1 MMLRLAS
8 LITVTS
14 LFAACSSRP
23 TQGPETP
30 PVTGDASAASTALG
44 TRWVLVELRGT
55 SISAGETAREP
66 YITLVADG
74 QRRFTGSTGCN
85 GMFGSYTLSADAVK
99 FGDIGATKMA
109 CDRGMGI
116 ESSFLTAL
124 GQVARW
130 RIDRQHLELNN
141 ADGTVVARFEARAPN

>member
-1 MMLRLAS
+1 MRFAS
-8 LITVTS
+8 LITATS
-14 LFAACSSRP
+14 LIAACSSRP
-23 TQGPETP
+23 TEGSPGAPQ
-30 PVTGDASAASTALG
+30 VNGDATAASTVVA

-74 QRRFTGSTGCN
+74 ERRFTGSTGCN
-85 GMFGSYTLSADAVK
+85 SMFGSYALSADAVK

-124 GQVARW
+124 GQVTRW
-130 RIDRQHLELNN
+130 RIDRQHLELRD
-141 ADGTVVARFEARAPN
+141 AAGTVLARLEARAAK